1 MENNNKGYVLINL
14 MPYREKIKAQ
24 KTKNFTILISMFI
37 GLSFLLIFTIYSIVS
52 LQIESQLNR
61 NEFISKENKKL
72 DVDIKEIIT
81 LKEDIKQTLEKR
93 KVVEDLQVDRSD
105 VVNILNI
112 LSNQLPE
119 GTSLKSLKQLDSKI
133 TIIGLTQSSNKVSNY
148 MTNLESSQFFTKANL
163 IEVKAIQNP
172 IKKLNNKVADDIML
186 NEFTMEVFL
195 TPKLI
200 QTDVSDMKNKKIKK
214 EAL

>member
-24 KTKNFTILISMFI
+24 KTKNFTILMSMFI

-72 DVDIKEIIT
+72 DIDIKEIIT

-172 IKKLNNKVADDIML
+172 IKKLNNKVSDDIML

-200 QTDVSDMKNKKIKK
+200 QTEVPDMKNKKIKK